1 MKKTLIALAAL
12 GVVGAASAQ
21 NFSITGNV
29 SMGLYTAADGKK
41 TMTGQD
47 IFNSNSMK
55 LTASEDLGGGLTA
68 TGVLQQRFTGETM
81 AETTGGDITIEVA
94 GGFGSLKMGQFTFIS
109 GSGYNPFASTTAASV
124 APSGAVVGGK
134 DTIAYTSPDFSG
146 LTVAL
151 ATTFD
156 QTAGLGKPGIGVR
169 VGYSAGPLSIQ
180 YGSTTA
186 ESNVAA
192 TAGAKL
198 TSMMA
203 KYDTGMG
210 TVYVSSYDQVGGQD
224 GNATTNPAL
233 QEKGV
238 GIGASI
244 PVGALTFK
252 IGNMNRSSTSSSST
266 AKDRTS
272 YGVDYAL
279 SKRTTAV
286 IEIGADK
293 AVVGGAKTNTSWI
306 GVNHSF

>member
-1 MKKTLIALAAL
+1 
-12 GVVGAASAQ
+12 
-21 NFSITGNV
+21 
-29 SMGLYTAADGKK
+29 MGLLTDSAGKK
-41 TMTGQD
+41 TVTGQD
-47 IFNSNSMK
+47 TYNSNSMK

-68 TGVLQQRFTGETM
+68 TGVLQQRFNGETM
-81 AETTGGDITIEVA
+81 AERDSGDITIEVA
-94 GGFGSLKMGQFTFIS
+94 GGFGALKMGQFTFIS
-109 GSGYNPFASTTAASV
+109 GSGYNPFASTHATV
-124 APSGAVVGGK
+124 APSGAVIGGK
-134 DTIAYTSPDFSG
+134 DTIAYTSPSFSG

-156 QTAGLGKPGIGVR
+156 QTNGLGKPGIGVR

-210 TVYVSSYDQVGGQD
+210 TVYVSSYDRVAGQD
-224 GNATTNPAL
+224 GNSSTNPAL

-252 IGNMNRSSTSSSST
+252 IGNMNRSSTSGSST
-266 AKDRTS
+266 AQDRTS

-279 SKRTTAV
+279 SKRTTAA
-286 IEIGADK
+286 IQIASDK
-293 AVVGGAKTNTSWI
+293 AVVGGAKTNTSWV